1 MIKYSLICA
10 ASHDFEAWFSSS
22 ADFDAQAKQGLLMC
36 PICGTPEVDKAI
48 MAPNVSTSRK
58 KKAIAD
64 KQRDAVKAFTAAA
77 DKIRKDIETHCDDVG
92 DKFADEARAMHYG
105 DKPERGIYGQATP
118 QEASDLQDEGVSVA
132 PLPDIV
138 VPKSKDKL
146 N

>member
-10 ASHDFEAWFSSS
+10 ASHDFEAWFSGST
-22 ADFDAQAKQGLLMC
+22 DFDVQAKQGLLMC
-36 PICGTPEVDKAI
+36 PICGTSKVEKAI

-58 KKAIAD
+58 KKAIED
-64 KQRDAVKAFTAAA
+64 KQRDAIKAFTAAA
-77 DKIRKDIETHCDDVG
+77 DKIRNDIETHCDNVG
-92 DKFADEARAMHYG
+92 DKFADEARAIHYG
-105 DKPERGIYGQATP
+105 EKPERGIYGQATP
-118 QEASDLQDEGVSVA
+118 KEASDLRDEGVQVA